1 MDKGKEGE
9 KEMKDVDWKRIFLSP
24 SKIYFHI

>member
-1 MDKGKEGE
+1 MDEGKEEE
-9 KEMKDVDWKRIFLSP
+9 KEMKDVDWKIIFLSP

>member
-1 MDKGKEGE
+1 MDKEKEGE
-9 KEMKDVDWKRIFLSP
+9 ENVKDRDWKRIFLSP